1 MQGIQFWPVC
11 KGEGVWI
18 THSGLSVGVNVGGG
32 HCYGFCRGDGC
43 QATFVSSEG
52 VRVA

>member
-32 HCYGFCRGDGC
+32 
-43 QATFVSSEG
+43 TVMVSAG
-52 VRVA
+52 VMGARLLLFPLKV